1 MLKALKE
8 ALSALSKPVTITYP
22 AGGPEEKYSQVPK
35 GLRGKP
41 QFDDEKCIGCG
52 ACTVQCSSGA
62 DTYHDEGELRILE
75 VKLSKCIFCG
85 RCQEICPEDAIK
97 LTTDFEL
104 ANNVKGQLIVRLELP
119 LFKCENCGTPITTE
133 RQLNK
138 IEERIL
144 TQINAQIKDIAKE
157 DLSKYLHLC
166 KNCRRKLSYKLNIHT
181 RKHYLY

>member
-1 MLKALKE
+1 M
-8 ALSALSKPVTITYP
+8 
-22 AGGPEEKYSQVPK
+22 
-35 GLRGKP
+35 
-41 QFDDEKCIGCG
+41 
-52 ACTVQCSSGA
+52 
-62 DTYHDEGELRILE
+62 
-75 VKLSKCIFCG
+75 SKCIFCG